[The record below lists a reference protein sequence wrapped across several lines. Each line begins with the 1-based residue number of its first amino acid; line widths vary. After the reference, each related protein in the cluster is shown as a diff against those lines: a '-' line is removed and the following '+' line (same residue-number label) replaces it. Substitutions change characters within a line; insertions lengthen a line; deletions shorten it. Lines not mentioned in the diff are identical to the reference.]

1 MTTQIHGHEVLQM
14 MLASGE
20 AYTSSSLVEA
30 IEKRFGPQARF
41 HTCSTEN
48 LTAGEL
54 VAFLES
60 KGKFIPREGG
70 FQTAANLMCSDHH
83 SS

>member
-14 MLASGE
+14 MLAAGD
-20 AYTSSSLVEA
+20 AFTRSSLVEA

-41 HTCSTEN
+41 HTCSAEN
-48 LTAGEL
+48 MSAVEL
-54 VAFLES
+54 VSFLES

-70 FQTAANLMCSDHH
+70 FQTAANLICSDHAP
-83 SS
+83 S